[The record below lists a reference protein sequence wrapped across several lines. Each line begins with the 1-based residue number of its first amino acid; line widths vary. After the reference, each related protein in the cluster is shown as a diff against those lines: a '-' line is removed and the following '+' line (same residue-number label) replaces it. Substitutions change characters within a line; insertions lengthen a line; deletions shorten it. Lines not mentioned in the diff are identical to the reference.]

1 MTHGDSLF
9 LTVESTHR
17 RLQER
22 LDEALAPHRDPDRPR
37 DGHSSTDAF
46 LAATSRH
53 LSAVEA
59 VLLPTLCRTVPD
71 SDVLAKQYVQAARH
85 LERTLSLVKARVYGE
100 AHAVHMSWSGLWSL
114 AKAQLTEHNRL
125 ELELV
130 DKVIEHDD
138 PDHLDGLARKV
149 FDAETRGP
157 TRPHPFLPHT
167 GVMSLVA
174 RRLWAMADRFW
185 DHAEGRLIPE
195 PVHPIRHRH
204 DSLMSQYL
212 AGDPH
217 FDTSARV
224 LDHRRRS
231 RSAETTAPDEGSSP
245 GAVEQPSHRL
255 DVE

>member
-53 LSAVEA
+53 FAAVEA
-59 VLLPTLCRTVPD
+59 VLLPTLCPTVPD
-71 SDVLAKQYVQAARH
+71 GDVLAKQYVLAARH
-85 LERTLSLVKARVYGE
+85 LERTLSLVKARAYGE

-138 PDHLDGLARKV
+138 PELMGAELALVCRGQRWTV
-149 FDAETRGP
+149 GSFLGAEERAALAEALRGAL
-157 TRPHPFLPHT
+157 RE
-167 GVMSLVA
+167 A
-174 RRLWAMADRFW
+174 RT
-185 DHAEGRLIPE
+185 H
-195 PVHPIRHRH
+195 V
-204 DSLMSQYL
+204 
-212 AGDPH
+212 
-217 FDTSARV
+217 
-224 LDHRRRS
+224 
-231 RSAETTAPDEGSSP
+231 
-245 GAVEQPSHRL
+245 PS
-255 DVE
+255 V